1 MIMHKCLKS
10 GCNVLIKQGDKYCAA
25 HTNANAKEYE
35 RLRKINQARLLT
47 FYKSKAWRKLRASK
61 LATSPI
67 CEECEREGKVSQA
80 TTVHHIRDV
89 RMYWNER
96 LEFNNLESLCKS
108 HHEQIYK
115 GRYFNG
121 E

>member
-1 MIMHKCLKS
+1 MIMHKCLKG
-10 GCNVLIKQGDKYCAA
+10 GCNALIPQDNKYCEL
-25 HTNANAKEYE
+25 HTNAQPKEYE
-35 RLRKINQARLLT
+35 RLRKINQAELLT

-61 LATSPI
+61 LVTSPI
-67 CEECEREGKVSQA
+67 CEECERDGKVSQA
-80 TTVHHIRDV
+80 NTVHHIRDV